1 MKYALIFL
9 IIITS
14 LLLVISPKTLAVKSG
29 LVLYLPFDGN
39 MKDLSE
45 QKNQC
50 DLRGR
55 EQYTKGKFGDAFEF
69 DGATHIEIKDTK
81 KGIFDGISGLTIGV
95 WVKMDNHHDNG
106 IVVKLTSANFWP
118 CSYNLET
125 WSDQLA
131 YFDVGPDS
139 GKYATAKYPLKEWFF
154 LVGVFDGDKGED
166 RIYINGKLE
175 NTNPRD
181 LKVVPDG
188 EFPVYIGCVAPGQYY
203 FVGALDNL
211 AIYNRALSDD
221 EIKQDMNGIVMSVDS
236 IGKLTTTWASIKHQD

>member
-1 MKYALIFL
+1 MKYTLIFL
-9 IIITS
+9 IIIMS
-14 LLLVISPKTLAVKSG
+14 LLFVISPRTLAVKSG

-39 MKDLSE
+39 MKDFSE

-50 DLRGR
+50 VLRGT
-55 EQYTKGKFGDAFEF
+55 EKYTKGKFGNAFEF
-69 DGATHIEIKDTK
+69 DGVTHIEVPDTK
-81 KGIFDGISGLTIGV
+81 KGVFDGTSGLTIEV

-131 YFDVGPDS
+131 YFDVGPDT
-139 GKYATAKYPLKEWFF
+139 GRYATARYPLKEWFF

-166 RIYINGKLE
+166 RIYVNGKLE

-188 EFPVYIGCVAPGQYY
+188 DFPVYIGCVAPGQYY
-203 FVGALDNL
+203 FFGALDNI

-221 EIKQDMNGIVMSVDS
+221 EIKQDMNGITMSVDS
-236 IGKLTTTWASIKHQD
+236 IGKLTTTWAKIKH